1 MSKKN
6 KGLYKQK
13 EFRQLKTKIFFRTMI
28 MFFISIVLVC
38 LLYNFFLHGNFAN
51 WTVRVI
57 RLILRIDYDSAL
69 NIYRHVFRDNIEW
82 FFLLAIFFL
91 FLIIFRIYLNW
102 FSGYFMEINKG
113 IEELADEGREDVSL
127 SYELSATEK
136 KINDIK
142 HTLLQR
148 KTDALLAEQSKNDLI
163 VYLAHDLKTPLAS
176 VIGYLNLLHDE
187 KEISEELREK
197 YLQITLEKAERLEEL
212 INEFFEIARFNL
224 SNISL
229 QYSMINLSLLLEQ
242 TAYEFRPMLNEKN
255 LSLSLYTAE
264 NIMLKC
270 DGDKLQRVFDNL
282 FRNAVFYS
290 YEDSCIEVN
299 AYYMDNQVI
308 IRFINQ
314 GDTIP
319 EDKLKRIFEQFYR
332 LDPARGTNS
341 GGAGLG
347 LAIAKEIVEKHN
359 GRIEAESA
367 DNVIE
372 FMVSIPA
379 S

>member
-1 MSKKN
+1 M
-6 KGLYKQK
+6 
-13 EFRQLKTKIFFRTMI
+13 
-28 MFFISIVLVC
+28 
-38 LLYNFFLHGNFAN
+38 YNFFLQGNFAN
-51 WTVRVI
+51 WTVRLI
-57 RLILRIDYDSAL
+57 RLILRIDYDDAL
-69 NIYRHVFRDNIEW
+69 IIYKNVFRNNIEW

-113 IEELADEGREDVSL
+113 IDELADEGGEDVSL

-187 KEISEELREK
+187 KEISEELRDK

-229 QYSMINLSLLLEQ
+229 NYSMINLTLLLEQ
-242 TAYEFRPMLNEKN
+242 TVYEFKPMLKEKN
-255 LSLSLYTAE
+255 LNLNLNSAE

-282 FRNAVFYS
+282 LRNAVFYS
-290 YEDSCIEVN
+290 YENSSIEIN
-299 AYYMDNQVI
+299 TYYMKNNVV
-308 IRFINQ
+308 IRFKNE

-319 EDKLKRIFEQFYR
+319 KERLKQVFEQFYR

-359 GRIEAESA
+359 GKIEAESV

-372 FMVSIPA
+372 FTVTLPVS
-379 S
+379 